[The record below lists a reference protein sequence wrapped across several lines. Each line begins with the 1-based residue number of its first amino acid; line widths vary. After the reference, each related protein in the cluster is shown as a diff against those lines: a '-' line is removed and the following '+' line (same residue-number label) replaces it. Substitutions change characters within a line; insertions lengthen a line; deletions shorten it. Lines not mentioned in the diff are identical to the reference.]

1 MLFYHFIPPDAGFSP
16 DKNYIGKQR
25 LVSGMSPEEIALGAR
40 VRYPKTGTTGKILH
54 LEQIRGETFAE
65 LDSTH
70 LLYRIDQL
78 TPVTGA
84 EKTVSA
90 IVEDARKVIEREREF
105 AAGSGLQ
112 DALKNVDQS
121 CEGGG

>member
-1 MLFYHFIPPDAGFSP
+1 MAA
-16 DKNYIGKQR
+16 
-25 LVSGMSPEEIALGAR
+25 EEFALGTR

-54 LEQIRGETFAE
+54 MEQIRGETFAE

-78 TPVTGA
+78 TPVTAA
-84 EKTVSA
+84 EKTVSTV
-90 IVEDARKVIEREREF
+90 VEDAKKVIAREREF
-105 AAGSGLQ
+105 AAGSELQ
-112 DALKNVDQS
+112 DALKNIDQS